1 VTQPGSR
8 TIALVVE
15 YDGAFSHGMQ
25 RQTDL
30 PTVAGALDRALTALL
45 GHDVQVVVA
54 GRTDAGVHA
63 RGQVVSFVTTA
74 PTDLRR
80 MPVALSG
87 MLRESHIAVLR
98 AVERDADFSAR
109 RSALA
114 RTYRYRILNR
124 PAPSPLER
132 GRAFHV
138 GARLD
143 IEAMKAGAAMLVG
156 EHDFAAFCATVPPG
170 AVTRRAVTSL
180 TLDLDGD
187 MIDIWM
193 TADSFLHNMVRITVG
208 TLIEVGRG
216 RRAPADI
223 ARLLAPATRRDA
235 GFTAPAHALY
245 LERVHYAEPL

>member
-1 VTQPGSR
+1 VTQAASR
-8 TIALVVE
+8 TVALVVE
-15 YDGAFSHGMQ
+15 YDGAFSYGMQ
-25 RQTDL
+25 RQPEL
-30 PTVAGALDRALTALL
+30 PTVAGALDRALTILL
-45 GHDVQVVVA
+45 GEDVQVVVA

-63 RGQVVSFVTTA
+63 RGQVVSFTTTA
-74 PTDLRR
+74 PLDLRR

-132 GRAFHV
+132 GRVFHV

-143 IEAMKAGAAMLVG
+143 VESMKSGAAMLVG
-156 EHDFAAFCATVPPG
+156 EHDFAAFCAPPPAG
-170 AVTRRAVTSL
+170 TVTRRTVTSL
-180 TLDLDGD
+180 AVERDGEL
-187 MIDIWM
+187 IDIWM
-193 TADSFLHNMVRITVG
+193 TADAFLHHMVRIIVG
-208 TLIEVGRG
+208 TLIEIGRG
-216 RRAPADI
+216 RREPGDI
-223 ARLLAPATRRDA
+223 ARLLVPATRSDA

-245 LERVHYAEPL
+245 LERVHYAQPL

>member
-1 VTQPGSR
+1 VTQAGSR

-25 RQTDL
+25 RQSGL
-30 PTVAGALDRALTALL
+30 PTVAGALDLALSTLL
-45 GHDVQVVVA
+45 GQDVQVVVA

-63 RGQVVSFVTTA
+63 RGQVVSFTTSA
-74 PTDLRR
+74 PIDLRR

-87 MLRESHIAVLR
+87 MLRESHIGVLR
-98 AVERDADFSAR
+98 AVERDAEFSAR

-124 PAPSPLER
+124 PAPSPLLR

-143 IEAMKAGAAMLVG
+143 VEAMKAGAVMLVG
-156 EHDFAAFCATVPPG
+156 EHDFAAFCASVPTG
-170 AVTRRAVTSL
+170 VVTRRTLTSL
-180 TLDLDGD
+180 VVERDGEL
-187 MIDIWM
+187 IDVWM
-193 TADSFLHNMVRITVG
+193 TADSFLHHMVRIVAG
-208 TLIEVGRG
+208 TLVEIGRG
-216 RRAPADI
+216 RREASDL
-223 ARLLAPATRRDA
+223 ARLLAPATRSDA

>member
-1 VTQPGSR
+1 MTQAGSR
-8 TIALVVE
+8 TFALVVE
-15 YDGAFSHGMQ
+15 YDGAFTHGMQ
-25 RQTDL
+25 RQSGL
-30 PTVAGALDRALTALL
+30 PTVAGALDLALSTLL
-45 GHDVQVVVA
+45 GQDIQVVVA

-63 RGQVVSFVTTA
+63 RGQVVSFRTA
-74 PTDLRR
+74 ALIDLRR

-124 PAPSPLER
+124 LAPSPLER
-132 GRAFHV
+132 GRVFHV

-143 IEAMKAGAAMLVG
+143 VEAMKAGAAMLVG
-156 EHDFAAFCATVPPG
+156 EHDFAAFCASVPAG
-170 AVTRRAVTSL
+170 VVTRRTMTSL
-180 TLDLDGD
+180 AVERDGD
-187 MIDIWM
+187 MIDIWL
-193 TADSFLHNMVRITVG
+193 TADSFLHHMVRIIVG
-208 TLIEVGRG
+208 TLVEIGRG
-216 RRAPADI
+216 RREAGDI
-223 ARLLAPATRRDA
+223 ARLLVPATRSDA